1 MKKLIIVCM
10 LLTLLGSAFG
20 LRRALVMGNSSY
32 DKVTLE
38 SPSTDVDSV
47 AAYLN
52 QMGFMVWKFKDL
64 SLADFRA
71 VVDSFSVRIG
81 SGDEAVVYYSGHGTN
96 QNGVNYL
103 VPAGANLSTPQSY
116 AKTAYSLSTL
126 ANKIKQAKSSVIIL
140 EACRNWGDPGSKT
153 SSKSFVLMNAAAPS
167 QVIITSAAP
176 GFTVRNPNA
185 VPSQFTQTF
194 LRHISSSEEG
204 LNAILPRIRTEVSN
218 LTGSLQQPWASNALN
233 PDFFF
238 ISKEQKRIW
247 QNLLPSA
254 PEGGGSLNW

>member
-32 DKVTLE
+32 DRVTLAN
-38 SPSTDVDSV
+38 PSTDVDSV
-47 AAYLN
+47 ATYLN

-71 VVDSFSVRIG
+71 VIDSFSVRIG
-81 SGDEAVVYYSGHGTN
+81 SGDDAVVYYSGHGTN

-103 VPAGANLSTPQSY
+103 VPAGVNLSTAQSY
-116 AKTAYSLSTL
+116 AKTAYSVNTL
-126 ANKIKQAKSSVIIL
+126 ASKIKQARSSVIIL
-140 EACRNWGDPGSKT
+140 EASRTWGDPGGKA

-185 VPSQFTQTF
+185 AFSQFTQSF
-194 LRHISSSEEG
+194 LKYISGSEEG

-218 LTGSLQQPWASNALN
+218 LTGAMQQPWVSNALN

-238 ISKEQKRIW
+238 WVKGQKRIW
-247 QNLLPSA
+247 PNMLPSA